1 MKHTKIIYILLLCVI
16 IISISICL
24 TKRDLENFEENNFIQ
39 NRKMENQI
47 DLLTYSKFSPDCCPA
62 VYSNSSGCLCNNFN
76 EKVAISTR
84 GGNRFI

>member
-1 MKHTKIIYILLLCVI
+1 MKHTKILYILLLCAI

-24 TKRDLENFEENNFIQ
+24 TKQGFENFEENSLIE
-39 NRKMENQI
+39 NRKMDNQI

-62 VYSNSSGCLCNNFN
+62 TYSNSSGCLCDEFN

-84 GGNRFI
+84 GGNRYV